1 MIRVRFGGFSV
12 LKITKGLKANWVDK
26 LAHLGG
32 TAGLFTGVSYITV
45 FEVLKFIAV
54 AFIFPC
60 QSKENKVKISKD
72 EEAKKI
78 KFKECE
84 KEMNDLQKK
93 VDYNTQKFDAMEKR
107 IIVHDYTLIE
117 DNQNFEDSRK

>member
-1 MIRVRFGGFSV
+1 M
-12 LKITKGLKANWVDK
+12 
-26 LAHLGG
+26 
-32 TAGLFTGVSYITV
+32 
-45 FEVLKFIAV
+45 
-54 AFIFPC
+54 PC